1 MTTLTLSERRE
12 QQSINRC
19 KSRLA
24 PNNRGGGASS
34 DSDILM
40 KQILKDLRAMPQEQ
54 LLKRIA
60 SLPEIRRGKVLNI
73 CRQIRQGDYSV
84 ENRLDRTIDRVLE
97 MIIA

>member
-1 MTTLTLSERRE
+1 
-12 QQSINRC
+12 
-19 KSRLA
+19 
-24 PNNRGGGASS
+24 
-34 DSDILM
+34 
-40 KQILKDLRAMPQEQ
+40 MPQEQ